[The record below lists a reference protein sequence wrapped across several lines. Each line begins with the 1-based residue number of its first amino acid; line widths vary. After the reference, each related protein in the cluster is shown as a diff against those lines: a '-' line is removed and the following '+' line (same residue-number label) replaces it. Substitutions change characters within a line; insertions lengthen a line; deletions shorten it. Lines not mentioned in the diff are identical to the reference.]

1 MNYLSED
8 RKKAHEKLQTRADFA
23 RKKACQMMDDGSR
36 EYDEIRRLVDEYCLC
51 QYAADAVSNQLED
64 HE

>member
-1 MNYLSED
+1 
-8 RKKAHEKLQTRADFA
+8 
-23 RKKACQMMDDGSR
+23 MMDDGSR